1 MGDGEPAGPAEVVAG
16 EAAIADPGAAA
27 PPVEQNA
34 LAILTQMVAKGLKD
48 NRRKQVGSDYIF
60 SLVNH
65 PDLTLQLL
73 RDKVVIHA
81 STSAGPAGDDGGLG
95 LPFESE
101 DTRSLY
107 DGDLVA
113 DRRSPL
119 FFQGLRL

>member
-81 STSAGPAGDDGGLG
+81 STSAGPAGEEIALDQL
-95 LPFESE
+95 
-101 DTRSLY
+101 TY
-107 DGDLVA
+107 
-113 DRRSPL
+113 
-119 FFQGLRL
+119 